1 VTGGESAPYEPLQL
15 RVFAVQAR
23 NSVTT
28 ASNSLDATWRQLV
41 AAVGMPHMTRQK
53 VAGSVDLPV
62 PVVDYETM
70 VTMLQRHSDLIASN
84 ARIASSGSNLR
95 LQEAIPIPNVTLYAA
110 FQHDDTTPLSDYSTN
125 VQVSAPVPAFN
136 RNQGNITSAH
146 AELVRARQNLTE
158 TNNTLMSQLAENY
171 NRYATSRTIS
181 ESYRTDLLPDQ
192 VRVYRGVYDRFLID
206 GESIDF
212 AQVVVAQQ
220 TLTQVVTSY
229 LQSLSDSWMATVD
242 LAELLQV
249 DDLMTMDGMAV
260 APDTISVGV
269 SAQNPEAVPPA
280 IEGPSAGFEANS
292 ISATE
297 TRQVAVVSQDEEDAV
312 DGDQSVE
319 SLDGSVERSA
329 PLRSR
334 RPRARMIGKADG
346 DAVQ

>member
-1 VTGGESAPYEPLQL
+1 M
-15 RVFAVQAR
+15 
-23 NSVTT
+23 
-28 ASNSLDATWRQLV
+28 

-62 PVVDYETM
+62 PVIEYDTL
-70 VTMLQRHSDLIASN
+70 VTMLQRHSDLIAAN
-84 ARIASSGSNLR
+84 ARIASSGCNLR
-95 LQEAIPIPNVTLYAA
+95 LQEAVPIPNVTLYAA
-110 FQHDDTTPLSDYSTN
+110 FQHDESTSIAPRKPN
-125 VQVSAPVPAFN
+125 SQVSAPVPAFN
-136 RNQGNITSAH
+136 RNQGNITTAH

-158 TNNTLMSQLAENY
+158 ANNTLMSQLAENY

-181 ESYRTDLLPDQ
+181 ESYRTDSLPDQ

-249 DDLMTMDGMAV
+249 DDLMTMDGMAITH
-260 APDTISVGV
+260 AAISGDA
-269 SAQNPEAVPPA
+269 SAQQLKAIQTAVD
-280 IEGPSAGFEANS
+280 EPSAGFEANS

-297 TRQVAVVSQDEEDAV
+297 TSEVAMLSREDEKTD
-312 DGDQSVE
+312 DLDQAAE
-319 SLDGSVERSA
+319 SNDETDERPA

-334 RPRARMIGKADG
+334 RPRARMIGKSEEES
-346 DAVQ
+346 VQ